1 MIASLHGKLIEKDN
15 TSAVV
20 ECGGIGFRC
29 MITAV
34 TSAELPS
41 CGGDVFLYTH
51 FAVKEDS
58 FDLFGFT
65 SHAELDAFKLLITV
79 SGVGAK
85 IALALLSQFTSDR
98 ILLMIASGDA
108 KSLTAASGVGKKMAE
123 KIVFELKDKVG
134 NMAAGEDGMQQ
145 IAAVGN
151 AVSNT
156 GSGEAIEALVSL
168 GFSQSEAAL
177 AVGRLDPQLPAEE
190 LIKLALKELSRRF

>member
-34 TSAELPS
+34 TSASLPQT
-41 CGGDVFLYTH
+41 GNEVFLYTH
-51 FAVKEDS
+51 FAVREDS
-58 FDLFGFT
+58 FDLYGFADR
-65 SHAELDAFKLLITV
+65 SELEVFRLLITV

-85 IALALLSQFTSDR
+85 IALALLSQFTGDS
-98 ILLMIASGDA
+98 IMLMIASSDA

-134 NMAAGEDGMQQ
+134 GIAGNENAGR
-145 IAAVGN
+145 ISVVGN
-151 AVSNT
+151 AVAHT
-156 GSGEAIEALVSL
+156 AGSEAIEALVSL

-177 AVGRLDPQLPAEE
+177 AVGRLDQSLPADQ
-190 LIKLALKELSRRF
+190 LIKLALKELSRRV